1 MKNTQEAID
10 TIAAEL
16 LGLRT
21 NYDMVVIVGRFCPMH
36 VGHEAMIGGMIKAF
50 PQKHIVLIGSCNER
64 MSMRNLFNFNDRT
77 SFIKAVFPGCRIAAM
92 PDFPDDDKS
101 WFTALDSILC
111 LAGVNPQKV
120 AFLGGCEEDVEWYYR
135 FGRNVHIVNR
145 FQGTTINVSGTEIR
159 DHLISDDVKK
169 LSTLINPLMLGLIR
183 ECFRDR
189 WKEFRNR

>member
-1 MKNTQEAID
+1 MKTTKDAID
-10 TIAAEL
+10 AIASEL
-16 LGLRT
+16 QNLRKK
-21 NYDMVVIVGRFCPMH
+21 YEMVVIVGRFCPMH
-36 VGHEAMIGGMIKAF
+36 VGHEAMIGGMIQAF
-50 PQKHIVLIGSCNER
+50 PNKHIVLIGSCNER

-77 SFIKAVFPGCRIAAM
+77 SFIKAVFPDCRIAAM
-92 PDFPDDDKS
+92 PDFPDDDNS
-101 WFTALDSILC
+101 WFTALDSILF

-159 DHLISDDVKK
+159 DHLISDNLEK
-169 LSTLINPLMLGLIR
+169 LSKLVNPLMLELIR
-183 ECFRDR
+183 ERFRDR